1 MQTRQRVALW
11 VHQTSESDRTRADTV
26 VGDRISNHRQKSEP
40 PKHIQVTRSGLQ
52 LVVVE
57 QFATEPRPIDIHA
70 HTLKGDLD
78 GRVSHLL
85 RNVRSLARV
94 RGTTSNAPKTPSE
107 GTTSGPASARRLAL
121 VMSVTRRD
129 FQRDMGPVVGLTGSD
144 FDISWSGWDTGAGSE
159 DILEGGSCLLP
170 GETRELSLI
179 FCNFRFVR
187 LDLIPD
193 HGVRM
198 VENILLIL
206 NRLGVE
212 LCDTAF
218 LHRTEVTLERVPG
231 LGHLRVCIVEITPAR
246 NPSTIIQSATV
257 TLTYLA
263 WVVSLDLGSSLFV
276 FCG

>member
-1 MQTRQRVALW
+1 M
-11 VHQTSESDRTRADTV
+11 
-26 VGDRISNHRQKSEP
+26 SNRSQKPEP
-40 PKHIQVTRSGLQ
+40 PRHIQVTRSGLQ

-57 QFATEPRPIDIHA
+57 QFTTEPRPINIHT

-85 RNVRSLARV
+85 RNIRSLARV
-94 RGTTSNAPKTPSE
+94 RGTTSNAPKSPSE
-107 GTTSGPASARRLAL
+107 GSTSGPASARRLAL

-129 FQRDMGPVVGLTGSD
+129 LQRDMGPVVGLTGGEL
-144 FDISWSGWDTGAGSE
+144 DISWSGWDTGAGSE

-179 FCNFRFVR
+179 YCNFRFVR

-193 HGVRM
+193 HGIRM

-206 NRLGVE
+206 NRLGIE
-212 LCDTAF
+212 LCDTTF
-218 LHRTEVTLERVPG
+218 LHRTEVTLELVPG
-231 LGHLRVCIVEITPAR
+231 LSHLRVCIIKITPAR
-246 NPSTIIQSATV
+246 NLSAIIQSATV
-257 TLTYLA
+257 ALTHLA

-276 FCG
+276 FLRLKCARYGPDS